1 MVFRKPGQILKV
13 ARLSLF
19 KLFHPTGGILCSSVK
34 EVVLG
39 RGWAAQGQEQ
49 DGMFAISRSVCLSA
63 RVMEGPQD
71 GLAGE
76 GRDLGQDVVSAQP
89 LSGAVA
95 VVCQPETA
103 SGVSLSPSTSKPEG
117 EGTKPNRRGLVGVA
131 GVKPQLAVGPA
142 LE

>member
-34 EVVLG
+34 E
-39 RGWAAQGQEQ
+39 GQEQ

-63 RVMEGPQD
+63 RVMEGPQG

-95 VVCQPETA
+95 VVCQAEMA